1 MVRKLWPRSLKQRL
15 IAQLLVLQLAI
26 LLLFG
31 LSFVT
36 LLVMADEG
44 GVLIGPAPVETA
56 FSAIERGQDGTLAFA
71 QTDALADVRARQK
84 DFWFIA
90 RSDRGEILQ
99 LGTVPEI
106 YKGIS
111 QTLDR
116 MTYSDIRDVGDP
128 SPYLAV
134 LRRRSSPAGDFT
146 VFGQGELLSAPF
158 LILTFSRL
166 SLAPMLV
173 LLAIVTVIGVPLIV
187 NRAIRGIAQLAR
199 ETDGIDIAR
208 RSYRLTETAIP
219 SEVRPL
225 VQGINGALGRLDL
238 AYDRHQRFI
247 LDAAHEIRTPVAILQ
262 TRLDKL
268 APGPDRDRLMAD
280 CERISG
286 LAEQLLDLQRLEA
299 NAGPLKPVDLVT
311 LSRDVAAELAPLAID
326 QGYELS
332 FEPEVEHAPIQADPA
347 SLTRA
352 ITNLIQNAIEHGGN
366 QGSIVVRV
374 KSGFAIE
381 ISDDGPGI
389 PEAERERVFEPFHR
403 LKPRDR
409 GAGLGLNLVLQIVER
424 HGAQIRILASPSGG
438 ACFRLTFT
446 ELAA

>member
-26 LLLFG
+26 LLAFG

-36 LLVMADEG
+36 LLVVADEG

-56 FSAIERGQDGTLAFA
+56 FAAIERGPDGRLFFAKTDKLAE
-71 QTDALADVRARQK
+71 VRAK
-84 DFWFIA
+84 HPEFWFIA

-99 LGTVPEI
+99 LGEIPDI

-111 QTLDR
+111 RTLDR

-134 LRRRSSPAGDFT
+134 LRRRSGPAGDFT
-146 VFGQGELLSAPF
+146 VFGQGELLSEQF
-158 LILTFSRL
+158 LILTFSRV

-187 NRAIRGIAQLAR
+187 NRAIKGISQLAR

-225 VQGINGALGRLDL
+225 VQGINGALHRLDL

-262 TRLDKL
+262 ARLDSL
-268 APGPDRDRLMAD
+268 AAGPDRERLMAD
-280 CERISG
+280 CDRISA

-299 NAGPLKPVDLVT
+299 NAKPLTPVDLVE
-311 LSRDVAAELAPLAID
+311 LCRDVAAELAPLAID

-332 FEPEVEHAPIQADPA
+332 FEPEVARSPIQGDPA
-347 SLTRA
+347 SLARA
-352 ITNLIQNAIEHGGN
+352 ISNLIQNAIEHGGN

-374 KSGFAIE
+374 ERGGVIE

-409 GAGLGLNLVLQIVER
+409 GAGLGLNLVLQIVQR
-424 HGAQIRILASPSGG
+424 HGADIRILASPSGG
-438 ACFRLTFT
+438 ACFRLVF
-446 ELAA
+446 ADGSA

>member
-26 LLLFG
+26 LLVFG

-36 LLVMADEG
+36 LLVVADEG

-56 FSAIERGQDGTLAFA
+56 FAAIERRPDGKLAFA
-71 QTDALADVRARQK
+71 KTDKLADVLVRHPK
-84 DFWFIA
+84 FWFIA

-99 LGTVPEI
+99 IGEIPQI

-146 VFGQGELLSAPF
+146 VFGQGELMNEQSI
-158 LILTFSRL
+158 ILTFSRV
-166 SLAPMLV
+166 SLAPILV

-187 NRAIRGIAQLAR
+187 NRAITGISQLAR

-225 VQGINGALGRLDL
+225 VQGINGALHRLDL

-247 LDAAHEIRTPVAILQ
+247 LDAAHELRTPVAILQ
-262 TRLDKL
+262 ARLDSL
-268 APGPDRDRLMAD
+268 APGPDRDRLIAD
-280 CERISG
+280 CERISA

-299 NAGPLKPVDLVT
+299 NAKPLTPVDLVE
-311 LSRDVAAELAPLAID
+311 LCRDVAADLAPLAID
-326 QGYELS
+326 QGYDLS
-332 FEPEVEHAPIQADPA
+332 FEPEVERSPIQGDPA
-347 SLTRA
+347 SLSRA
-352 ITNLIQNAIEHGGN
+352 ITNLIQNAIDHAGN

-374 KSGFAIE
+374 ACDRVIE
-381 ISDDGPGI
+381 ICDDGPGI

-409 GAGLGLNLVLQIVER
+409 GAGLGLNLVLQIVQR
-424 HGAQIRILASPSGG
+424 HGAQIRILTSPSGG
-438 ACFRLTFT
+438 ACFRLVFA
-446 ELAA
+446 ELTA